1 MSARLLTTA
10 DASEW
15 EAALPASRSAFG
27 SLGFAR
33 VQERAGGPEPRLLI
47 ADTDACRVAY
57 PLGLRSLGDLPF
69 TAKSQA
75 ARADSVSPPFTGPI
89 VLEGEAS
96 PEPSDATEEI
106 ATLLH
111 AEGVV
116 AEFAHLHP
124 WGSEPA
130 LVGGGEPDREIV
142 WVDVAQDA
150 ERLWESYSKAC
161 RKNIRRAER
170 EGVAVRAA
178 TTPGDVA
185 EFHRIYTATMER
197 NQATEAYFFG
207 EPYFQAIFEEMPDSA
222 RFVLAERGS
231 EAIAATLY
239 LHDAESVYSY
249 LGGADHAHQQ
259 VRPTNAVVH
268 DTIAWAQA
276 NGKKRLVLG
285 GGYRT
290 GDGIFRFKASFSP
303 LRASLELVR
312 RVHFPEDYAALVA
325 AWRRRYGATT
335 PEGGFFPAY
344 RQPPPGNAK

>member
-1 MSARLLTTA
+1 MSARFLTTA
-10 DASEW
+10 DAEEW
-15 EAALPASRSAFG
+15 ERALPASRSAFG

-69 TAKSQA
+69 TAKSQS

-96 PEPSDATEEI
+96 PESSDATEEI
-106 ATLLH
+106 ATLFH

-142 WVDVAQDA
+142 WVDVAQKA

-161 RKNIRRAER
+161 RKNIRRAGR
-170 EGVAVRAA
+170 EGVVVRVA
-178 TTPGDVA
+178 TIPGDVA

-197 NQATEAYFFG
+197 NEASEAYLFD

-231 EAIAATLY
+231 EVIAATLY
-239 LHDAESVYSY
+239 LHDDDDVYSY

-268 DTIAWAQA
+268 ETIAWAREA
-276 NGKKRLVLG
+276 GKKRLILG
-285 GGYRT
+285 GGYRAD
-290 GDGIFRFKASFSP
+290 DGIFRFKASFSP
-303 LRASLELVR
+303 LRATLELAR
-312 RVHFPEDYAALVA
+312 RVHLRDEYDLLVE
-325 AWRRRYGATT
+325 AWRGHYGDA
-335 PEGGFFPAY
+335 PDGGYFPAY
-344 RQPPPGNAK
+344 RQPPPGTSE